1 MLQGIA
7 DQTLIALTN
16 RMLYAELDQAFMATV
31 QALAT
36 ALETKDEYTGE
47 HANQLESLCLNVAVG
62 LGLDGQELRDITLG
76 AVLHDIG
83 KIGIPSPILNKP
95 APLTEREW
103 EVMRRHPE
111 LGARIIEP
119 VAALDGARELVIACH
134 EHWDGSGYPHGL
146 AGEEIPLGA
155 RIILACDAYHAMTSD
170 RVYRA
175 ALPVSEAVLELERY
189 SGSQF
194 DPSVADALIAVVA
207 D

>member
-1 MLQGIA
+1 
-7 DQTLIALTN
+7 
-16 RMLYAELDQAFMATV
+16 MATV

-47 HANQLESLCLNVAVG
+47 HANQLESLCLNVAIG

-95 APLTEREW
+95 APLTEPEW

-119 VAALDGARELVIACH
+119 VASAGRRPRAGDRLPRALGRQWLSQTGSRERRSPWARASS
-134 EHWDGSGYPHGL
+134 WP
-146 AGEEIPLGA
+146 
-155 RIILACDAYHAMTSD
+155 AMPTT
-170 RVYRA
+170 
-175 ALPVSEAVLELERY
+175 P
-189 SGSQF
+189 
-194 DPSVADALIAVVA
+194 
-207 D
+207 